1 MNKICPNCGNPLPEE
16 ASFCLNCS
24 SRTDTDK
31 GLDDVICDKKA
42 KDKTTFFKSKKM
54 ISVYAS
60 AFTVALVIFII
71 TCVPLPSLSKSSN
84 GKSVPVYVPVTDSNG
99 EAVTDENGETVY
111 ETQPLEET
119 TNPKTIF
126 QALFEKNDKEKNNG
140 TESDSSTS
148 KKSILDSIFGKN
160 DNTSEAQTDGIDNTE
175 QISTSESSGTSPNS
189 SKEESREPDTVPDNN
204 QTEPTVSSVGEF
216 TYDIYKDLVRI
227 VSYTGNAQ
235 IVTVPSQISGIDVGY
250 IGADAF
256 SNNSNIKIIEFQ
268 GAESRLTLSE
278 TNILGISKPIIF
290 FNNLPN
296 LTQINFPKNTYIKL
310 DYRINNF
317 SNMFKDC
324 PKLASIT
331 FNNGSGKT
339 ELSSED
345 GVIYYKNGSNKILI
359 YYPCTKTDSSF
370 TVPKDV
376 NRFLPNSM
384 NNNPYIKSLNLNNSV
399 TTAELTPNFQ
409 DCTNLESFYITPG
422 NPKIYT
428 VDGIVYQKDKSTL
441 ASSDLEDIVYTSIV
455 YPPAKKDTHYDFPAD
470 LNIYFRNES
479 FCGNP
484 YLKSFRAPD
493 KSRFQIK
500 SNTVEKVYL
509 YDSEDQRTMLQ
520 HNYALRQIQTEFYK

>member
-31 GLDDVICDKKA
+31 GLEDVICDKKA
-42 KDKTTFFKSKKM
+42 KDKTTFFKSKRM

-71 TCVPLPSLSKSSN
+71 TCVPLPSLSKSGS
-84 GKSVPVYVPVTDSNG
+84 GKSTPVYVPVTDSNG

-111 ETQPLEET
+111 ETQPLEEN

-126 QALFEKNDKEKNNG
+126 QALFEKNDKDKNNG
-140 TESDSSTS
+140 TENEASTS

-189 SKEESREPDTVPDNN
+189 SKEESRKPDTVPDNN

-227 VSYTGNAQ
+227 VSYTGNAE
-235 IVTVPSQISGIDVGY
+235 IVTVPSKISGIDVGY

-256 SNNSNIKIIEFQ
+256 SNNSNIKIIKFQ
-268 GAESRLTLSE
+268 GAESRLTLRE
-278 TNILGISKPIIF
+278 TSIKSNEKSIY

-296 LTQINFPKNTYIKL
+296 LTQIVFPKNTYINF
-310 DYRINNF
+310 DTFNNNF
-317 SNMFKDC
+317 SNMFKSC
-324 PKLASIT
+324 PKLSAVT
-331 FNNGSGKT
+331 FDSGSGSSL
-339 ELSSED
+339 LSSEN
-345 GVIYYKNGSNKILI
+345 GVVYYTSGSNNYLI
-359 YYPCTKTDSSF
+359 YYPCAKTNSNF
-370 TVPKDV
+370 TVPQGV
-376 NRFLPNSM
+376 NNFLPNSM
-384 NNNPYIKSLNLNNSV
+384 NDNPYIKSLNFNGSANTLS
-399 TTAELTPNFQ
+399 LTPNFTG
-409 DCTNLESFYITPG
+409 CTNLESFYIPSG
-422 NPKIYT
+422 NSKVYT
-428 VDGIVYQKDKSTL
+428 VDGIVYMKNHTTIHHAGVETVVCTQ
-441 ASSDLEDIVYTSIV
+441 IV
-455 YPPAKKDTHYDFPAD
+455 YPPAKKNSHYDFYYD
-470 LNIYFRNES
+470 TSIYFNTAS

-493 KSRFQIK
+493 KSRFSLK
-500 SNTVEKVYL
+500 YNMFEKIYL
-509 YDSEDQRTMLQ
+509 YDSEDQRTYQKKDHVLS
-520 HNYALRQIQTEFYK
+520 NTPTEFYK